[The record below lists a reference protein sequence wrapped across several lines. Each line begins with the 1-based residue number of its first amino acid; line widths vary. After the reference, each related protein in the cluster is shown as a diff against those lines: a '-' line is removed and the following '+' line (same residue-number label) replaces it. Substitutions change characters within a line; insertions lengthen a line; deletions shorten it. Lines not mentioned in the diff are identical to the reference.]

1 MPQPPTAVDAPP
13 APPAART
20 PRAAPM
26 PPGERRAAIVAAT
39 VPLLLAQGVAVTTR
53 QIAEAAGI
61 AEGTIFRVFPDKES
75 LIDAAVEAAF
85 DTAPTEAALAAI
97 DPALAFEARL
107 AVAVA
112 IVQRRLNDIW
122 RLVSAVGVR
131 DTADVQQRRRT
142 TELSGLADLFE
153 PERHRLRR
161 DPVEAGRMLRS
172 ITLALS
178 HPALVTGEAMAPEE
192 IVSLF
197 LDGVR
202 THPCAGGSTC

>member
-1 MPQPPTAVDAPP
+1 MSPQLPAVEAP
-13 APPAART
+13 ARS

-26 PPGERRAAIVAAT
+26 PPPERRAAIVAAT
-39 VPLLLAQGVAVTTR
+39 VPLLLAQGVDVTTR

-97 DPALAFEARL
+97 DPTLAFEARL
-107 AVAVA
+107 AAAVA
-112 IVQRRLNDIW
+112 IVQRRLIDIW

-142 TELSGLADLFE
+142 TELTGLADLLE
-153 PERHRLRR
+153 PERHRLRQN
-161 DPVEAGRMLRS
+161 PAEAGRMLRS

-178 HPALVTGEAMAPEE
+178 HPALISGDPMPPDE
-192 IVSLF
+192 IVAFF

-202 THPCAGGSTC
+202 AHPCHGATSC

>member
-1 MPQPPTAVDAPP
+1 MSPTTPAAHAPP
-13 APPAART
+13 AAGART

-26 PPGERRAAIVAAT
+26 PPSERRAAIVAAV
-39 VPLLLAQGVAVTTR
+39 VPLLHAHGVDITTR

-97 DPALAFEARL
+97 DPTLPFEDRL
-107 AVAVA
+107 AAAVA
-112 IVQRRLNDIW
+112 IVQRRLSDIW

-142 TELSGLADLFE
+142 TELTGLADLLE
-153 PERHRLRR
+153 PERHRLRQ

-178 HPALVTGEAMAPEE
+178 HPALITGDPMAPAE
-192 IVSLF
+192 IVSIF

-202 THPCAGGSTC
+202 LHPCSGGAPC

>member
-1 MPQPPTAVDAPP
+1 MSPLPPVVEAPP
-13 APPAART
+13 APGART

-39 VPLLLAQGVAVTTR
+39 VPLLLAQGVDVTTR

-97 DPALAFEARL
+97 DPMLPFEARL
-107 AVAVA
+107 AAAVA

-131 DTADVQQRRRT
+131 DTADVQHRRRT
-142 TELSGLADLFE
+142 AELAGLTDLFE
-153 PERHRLRR
+153 PERRRLRH
-161 DPVEAGRMLRS
+161 DPATAGRMLRS

-178 HPALVTGEAMAPEE
+178 HPALITGDPMPADE

-197 LDGVR
+197 LDGARV
-202 THPCAGGSTC
+202 HPCSGGAPC